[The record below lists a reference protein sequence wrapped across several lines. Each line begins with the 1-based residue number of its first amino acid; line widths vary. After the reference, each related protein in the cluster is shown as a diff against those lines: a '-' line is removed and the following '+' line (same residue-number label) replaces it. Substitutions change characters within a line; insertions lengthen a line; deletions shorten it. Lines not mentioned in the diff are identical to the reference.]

1 MKRYLCLICILL
13 LLLPLWGCHSEEQP
27 AAHFYY
33 LRSQETIAYGKSDAL
48 IAPVEITAESS
59 DLMTLFQLYL
69 QGPDSEQF
77 RSPLPANIRLLSVS
91 RAGDMLVL
99 EFTSGF
105 MGMSEIQMSLAGACL
120 CATAYEITG
129 LEAIEIQAVDQ
140 KYEFRYDDFLLLD
153 STEPTE

>member
-1 MKRYLCLICILL
+1 
-13 LLLPLWGCHSEEQP
+13 
-27 AAHFYY
+27 
-33 LRSQETIAYGKSDAL
+33 
-48 IAPVEITAESS
+48 VEITAESS

-77 RSPLPANIRLLSVS
+77 HAPLPANIRLLSVI
-91 RAGDMLVL
+91 RASDMLVL

-105 MGMSEIQMSLAGACL
+105 MGLSEIQMSLAGACL

-129 LEAIEIQAVDQ
+129 LEAIEIRVGDEQYQ
-140 KYEFRYDDFLLLD
+140 FRYDDFLLLD